1 MSKHT
6 QYHHSADAV
15 VDQIIATLGSDIRI
29 GLPLGLGK
37 PVQLVNALYQRAK
50 ADPQIQLTILT
61 ALSLDR
67 PQASNAL
74 EAAFLNPFLDRVF
87 ADCPRLDYMVD
98 RLSGQVPANIR
109 VLEFFFK
116 PGSEL
121 RNPTA
126 QQDYISSNYTHAA
139 RDVFQQGCNVA
150 AQLIAKRT
158 DAQGTRFS
166 LSCNPD
172 TGPELLDLLQ
182 RSGRPHLVIGQV
194 HADLP
199 YMVHDAEVAEDTFD
213 HVLEAPDLNTRLFST
228 PKQPVTAA
236 DHAIGLHVSSLIKD
250 GGTLQIGIGAMGD
263 AIVHALCLR
272 HEANALYGQLLDT
285 APHVQHQAQLTETV
299 GGRGVFE
306 KGLYGATEM
315 FVDGFLHLYNAG
327 ILRRKV
333 YDDEHL
339 QTLINRGAV
348 DPEALQP
355 EVLDGLEALG
365 ERVIRG
371 HEFEILQRHGLFLD
385 SCRYELGHIIAP
397 DGERIMANLAIPES
411 RAALKA
417 KCLGTRLRGGVVLHG
432 GFFLGPNSM
441 YAQLNAMAEEE
452 RALFSMQG
460 VYKIN
465 QLDHAPD
472 LYKAQRIDARFVNS
486 GLMATLQG
494 AVVSDGLADGRVVSG
509 VGGQYNFVAMAHHLL
524 SGRSILMVRS
534 HRGSGAEAQ
543 SNILADYGHCTIPRH
558 LRDIVVTEY
567 GIADLRSQTDAECIA
582 RMLRISDARFQDDLL
597 KQARKAGKIAAD
609 FQIPAQWRN
618 NTPEHLERWLEPAR
632 RAGWL
637 GRFPLGTELSEDEI
651 ALGAALKAVKARAES
666 LSRWSLMLRALRQ
679 QEANTPRAQ
688 WALKRM
694 QLEQPQGV
702 QQRVVRSL
710 LLEALSEVDV

>member
-1 MSKHT
+1 MSKQP
-6 QYHHSADAV
+6 QYHRQAEAL
-15 VDQIIATLGSDIRI
+15 VDDIINTLGHDIRI

-50 ADPQIQLTILT
+50 ADPKVQLTILT
-61 ALSLDR
+61 ALSLDK
-67 PQASNAL
+67 PQPSNAL
-74 EAAFLNPFLDRVF
+74 EASFLNPFLDRVF

-98 RLSGQVPANIR
+98 RLAGRVPQNVR

-121 RNPTA
+121 KNPRA

-150 AQLIAKRT
+150 AQLVAKRE
-158 DAQGTRFS
+158 DQNGVRFS

-172 TGPELLDLLQ
+172 TGPELLDLL
-182 RSGRPHLVIGQV
+182 RSSGRRHLVIAQV

-199 YMVHDAEVAEDTFD
+199 YMVHDAEVPESTFD
-213 HVLEAPDLNTRLFST
+213 HVLEAPELNTRLFST
-228 PKQPVTAA
+228 PKQPVAPA

-272 HEANALYGQLLDT
+272 QQSNALYQQLIEA
-285 APHVQHQAQLTETV
+285 APHAECQAPLVEQF
-299 GGRGVFE
+299 GGKKPFRKGV
-306 KGLYGATEM
+306 YGATEM
-315 FVDGFLHLYNAG
+315 FVDGFLDLYDAG
-327 ILRRKV
+327 ILSRRV

-339 QTLINRGAV
+339 QTLINRGEV
-348 DPEALQP
+348 DPNDLQP
-355 EVLDGLEALG
+355 EVLDELEALG

-371 HEFEILQRHGLFLD
+371 HEFEVLQRHGLFVD
-385 SCRYELGHIIAP
+385 DCRYELGHIIAP

-417 KCLGTRLRGGVVLHG
+417 KCLGKRLRNGVVLHG
-432 GFFLGPNSM
+432 GFFLGPNNM
-441 YAQLNAMAEEE
+441 YARLNAMSEEE
-452 RALFSMQG
+452 RALFAMQG

-534 HRGSGAEAQ
+534 HRGEGEQAQ
-543 SNILADYGHCTIPRH
+543 SNILAEYGHCTIPRH

-567 GIADLRSQTDAECIA
+567 GIADLRSQTDAECVK
-582 RMLRISDARFQDDLL
+582 RMLRISDARFQDELL
-597 KQARKAGKIAAD
+597 AKARQAGKIEAE
-609 FQIPAQWRN
+609 FQIPDQWRR
-618 NTPEHLERWLEPAR
+618 NTPENLAAWLKPGQQANY
-632 RAGWL
+632 L
-637 GRFPLGTELSEDEI
+637 GRFPLGTELSKEEI
-651 ALGAALKAVKARAES
+651 ELGAALKTVKARAES
-666 LSRWSLMLRALRQ
+666 MPRWSLLLRGLRSTP
-679 QEANTPRAQ
+679 ANTPLAR
-688 WALKRM
+688 WAMERM
-694 QLEQPQGV
+694 QLERPQGL

-710 LLEALSEVDV
+710 LLEALSQSD